1 MRDNNY
7 EIFHEST
14 KLKDHL
20 KKVGK
25 SFTRFKLQNLNVKL
39 NFLPALE
46 DQTHL
51 LERHPESE
59 TKWSFIGVSCMRSAM
74 CKILMAYAA
83 KALSPIGACF
93 RQRPTRTSLAYV
105 QPATSNFS
113 NFSFY
118 REKTKFTI
126 L

>member
-7 EIFHEST
+7 AILHEST

-25 SFTRFKLQNLNVKL
+25 SFTRFKLQHLKVKL

-51 LERHPESE
+51 LERHPVSE
-59 TKWSFIGVSCMRSAM
+59 TKWPLIH
-74 CKILMAYAA
+74 
-83 KALSPIGACF
+83 
-93 RQRPTRTSLAYV
+93 
-105 QPATSNFS
+105 
-113 NFSFY
+113 
-118 REKTKFTI
+118 
-126 L
+126 